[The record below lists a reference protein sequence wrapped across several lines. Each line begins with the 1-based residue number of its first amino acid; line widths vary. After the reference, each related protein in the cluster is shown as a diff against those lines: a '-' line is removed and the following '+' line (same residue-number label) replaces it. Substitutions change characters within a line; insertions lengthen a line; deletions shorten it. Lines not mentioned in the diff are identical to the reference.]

1 MVHPLNGSSMMW
13 NILRRVSFRRSASKW
28 AQLSQCYDEIPPKVQ
43 LMMRES
49 GRQSVIRC
57 GVLKRANGHQSLP
70 TFLGALLADVY
81 ASDQT
86 WLAVLLNRQVTRAS
100 SLLLIKFGEQ
110 FDTQQDGNYTRFAVP
125 SPFLKDCNVE
135 FLEITFPDSKQGEDE
150 CHFYIDLSDGSTKR
164 LYRWPTVT
172 VNDTTSSDPLPL
184 SNQVNSSMAAEGILK
199 FIRDK
204 SSVSSYLQ
212 AMDRSNMSS
221 FADRLKHKIHDRK
234 KIFSDLGMA
243 TLKNLMD
250 SDESLIENHISE
262 SQKQEMIRQVEGWR
276 RQAHEELQSE
286 VLPLL
291 QKFLKSHLSIWR
303 IYSYSEDKFNLRL
316 KELVDKPLRDLKM
329 VNLLY
334 SLRGKLQLEGS
345 INSPLH
351 NAHLFEKEV
360 TLAHRDLNKVI
371 YQNFFKLQLPL
382 IVCSTMGYV
391 SEQFSLY
398 SMGAL
403 ASLGI
408 VLGLQRVISSW
419 ELASKKIVDNIYDA
433 IRTYIEYE
441 SNFMIQQCNE
451 KFAED
456 ETKHKHKQ
464 EILNSLL
471 QDLRK

>member
-13 NILRRVSFRRSASKW
+13 NILRTVSFRRSASKW

-57 GVLKRANGHQSLP
+57 GVLKPANGHQSLP

-86 WLAVLLNRQVTRAS
+86 WLAVLLNRQGTRTRS
-100 SLLLIKFGEQ
+100 PLLIKFGEH
-110 FDTQQDGNYTRFAVP
+110 FDIQQDGNYTRFAVP
-125 SPFLKDCNVE
+125 SPFLKDYNVE
-135 FLEITFPDSKQGEDE
+135 FLEITSPDMQGEDE

-172 VNDTTSSDPLPL
+172 VDDTSSSGPLPL
-184 SNQVNSSMAAEGILK
+184 SNHVNSSMAAAGILK

-221 FADRLKHKIHDRK
+221 FADRLKQKIHDRK

-250 SDESLIENHISE
+250 SDESLIEYHISE
-262 SQKQEMIRQVEGWR
+262 SQKQEMIRQVEDWR
-276 RQAHEELQSE
+276 RQAHGELQRE
-286 VLPLL
+286 VMPLL

-316 KELVDKPLRDLKM
+316 KELVDEPLRDLKM

-334 SLRGKLQLEGS
+334 SLRGRLQLEGS
-345 INSPLH
+345 VSSPLH

-441 SNFMIQQCNE
+441 SNFMIQRCKE
-451 KFAED
+451 KFAEE
-456 ETKHKHKQ
+456 ETQHKHKQ